1 MEGVTSI
8 IVYLFGT
15 TKIWQ
20 SLFVTRR
27 ICFWIFPF
35 LEHSFNRS
43 VLWWTSITISFPGR
57 FIHGMRVVFECP
69 SFVRTQ
75 CSYLS
80 SVRES
85 PESLRTIC
93 PMTSDASPTIFIT
106 HWFFLLLQS
115 PFASIVCW
123 KKLKFECETWLLCFS
138 DEVNFVFETLERSSE
153 TWHISELF
161 LILRSDDVWQSFG
174 VIILHMD
181 LTMNM
186 DMIVFL
192 KKAFG
197 NNDPGRSCHFPNWTG
212 RKTDLANLARVSKL
226 VLVAI
231 ISASNSRRLY
241 DKIDPRQLRTKR
253 TKPMY
258 YKEVHE
264 DLVQPKTWENVQ
276 RPLFSSKTWLMKV
289 LIEMP
294 KLPWETP
301 FCHWRQLIQDKT
313 SFEPVFYQYR

>member
-85 PESLRTIC
+85 PESLRAIC

-106 HWFFLLLQS
+106 HWVFFIASEPFCFHCLLEKIKIWMWNMTIMFLRRG
-115 PFASIVCW
+115 
-123 KKLKFECETWLLCFS
+123 ELCFW
-138 DEVNFVFETLERSSE
+138 D
-153 TWHISELF
+153 
-161 LILRSDDVWQSFG
+161 FG
-174 VIILHMD
+174 TFIWNVTHLG
-181 LTMNM
+181 
-186 DMIVFL
+186 IVF
-192 KKAFG
+192 
-197 NNDPGRSCHFPNWTG
+197 DPT
-212 RKTDLANLARVSKL
+212 
-226 VLVAI
+226 
-231 ISASNSRRLY
+231 
-241 DKIDPRQLRTKR
+241 
-253 TKPMY
+253 
-258 YKEVHE
+258 
-264 DLVQPKTWENVQ
+264 
-276 RPLFSSKTWLMKV
+276 
-289 LIEMP
+289 
-294 KLPWETP
+294 
-301 FCHWRQLIQDKT
+301 
-313 SFEPVFYQYR
+313 